1 MKLEILANFSSV
13 KVIINLTGHLLIYS
27 QFSLIQDMRV
37 PECPL
42 CNKPVPVRKGEL
54 PDRAVGEH
62 IDRECHSDPAERLR
76 RLSRRCSLATC
87 RKIEVFSFPYSHN
100 YTLLLL
106 PG

>member
-1 MKLEILANFSSV
+1 
-13 KVIINLTGHLLIYS
+13 
-27 QFSLIQDMRV
+27 MRV

-87 RKIEVFSFPYSHN
+87 RKIEVFSFPYAHN

-106 PG
+106 PGSSHSHNLGPHDYDKLSIFL